1 MKKHFFFYWGRVS
14 TAKEKNP
21 AGSMMAAD
29 NQKVLIFFF
38 SVYFLLRG
46 FLAVSVSWDPNGSSG
61 PEGICRMFDFC
72 STALQSTEC
81 LDSNSFARRAAP
93 QGNLLCYPSSAWLT
107 ELASEHK
114 QLRGF

>member
-1 MKKHFFFYWGRVS
+1 
-14 TAKEKNP
+14 
-21 AGSMMAAD
+21 MAAD
-29 NQKVLIFFF
+29 NQKVPIFFF
-38 SVYFLLRG
+38 CFLPSEG

-93 QGNLLCYPSSAWLT
+93 QGSLLCYPSSAWLT